1 MIRKGNEMKVETQTE
16 YHISITKEEEK
27 IIDDFYGMVE
37 SIRNT
42 MEKYDCTILE
52 WSDSGSQISIDRL
65 EDIID
70 DLETLSYVD
79 TMF

>member
-1 MIRKGNEMKVETQTE
+1 MKVETQTE

-27 IIDDFYGMVE
+27 IIDDFYGVIE

-52 WSDSGSQISIDRL
+52 WSDCGSQISIDRL

-70 DLETLSYVD
+70 DIESLSYVD

>member
-1 MIRKGNEMKVETQTE
+1 MKVETQTE